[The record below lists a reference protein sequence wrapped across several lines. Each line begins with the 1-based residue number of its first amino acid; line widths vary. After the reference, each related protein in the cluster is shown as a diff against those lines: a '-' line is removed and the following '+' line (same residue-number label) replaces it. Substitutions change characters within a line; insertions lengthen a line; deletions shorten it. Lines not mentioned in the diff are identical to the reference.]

1 MLISRHRL
9 QWPLTA
15 LWLLSSMAGLD
26 VQAHEFWIEPA
37 KFELAPGDLLE
48 AHVRVGQDMKGD
60 SLRYIPQLVEA
71 FRLTTGG
78 ATRDVKSR
86 IGDDPALSERVPD
99 SGLHLLSYVS
109 TDSQLTYSD
118 PEKFR
123 RFVET
128 EGIQWVSAAHER
140 RGLPVQGFSED
151 YQRFAK
157 SLVKVG
163 DGKGQ
168 DRPLGLEFE
177 LVLETNPYTDPDAV
191 IVAQLQWLGKPLADA
206 QISVFRRH
214 RGEVSRTN
222 FRTDVGGRISLPRR
236 DAPGVYLLNAVHMI
250 ELPPNAEGAVWKSL
264 WASTTFEVVE

>member
-1 MLISRHRL
+1 MLMSRHRP
-9 QWPLTA
+9 QWPLTT
-15 LWLLSSMAGLD
+15 LWLLSSMTGLD
-26 VQAHEFWIEPA
+26 VQAHEFWIEPVR
-37 KFELAPGDLLE
+37 FEVAPGDLLE
-48 AHVRVGQDMKGD
+48 AHVRVGQNMKGD
-60 SLRYIPQLVEA
+60 SLHYIPRLVEA
-71 FRLTTGG
+71 FRLTAGG

-86 IGDDPALSERVPD
+86 IGDDPALSEGVRD

-123 RFVET
+123 HFLET

-140 RGLPVQGFSED
+140 RGLPAQGFSED

-177 LVLETNPYTDPDAV
+177 LVLETNPYTDLDAV

-214 RGEVSRTN
+214 RGKVSRTN
-222 FRTDVGGRISLPRR
+222 FRTDAGGRVSIPRR

-250 ELPPNAEGAVWKSL
+250 EPPPNAEGAVWKSL